1 MSVQADSVKA
11 IVDALK
17 QAQAR
22 YLLVGGLAVN
32 AHGYVRYTVDVD
44 LVIALDPE
52 NILRSLG
59 ALTRLGYT
67 PRVPVKIEEFAD
79 AAKREQWIRE
89 KGMIVFQLVSDDHPR
104 TPVDVF
110 VTTPFDFELQFKRA
124 PRLPLLG
131 GREVPVLALDELLLM
146 KTRAG
151 RPKDLLD
158 VDELRSMHEFPP
170 ETPV

>member
-1 MSVQADSVKA
+1 MQTESVKA

-22 YLLVGGLAVN
+22 YLIVGGLAVN

-44 LVIALDPE
+44 LVIALDSE

-59 ALTRLGYT
+59 ALTKLGYY

-79 AAKREQWIRE
+79 AEKREQWIRE
-89 KGMIVFQLVSDDHPR
+89 KGMIVFQLVSDAHSR

-110 VTTPFDFELQFKRA
+110 VTTPFDFEIQFERA

-158 VDELRSMHEFPP
+158 VDELRSMYE
-170 ETPV
+170 PVSENPV